1 MGFRPKARFNGM
13 IIFLYGPDAYRSKEK
28 LEEIVSHYKE
38 VRKSG
43 LNLSCLDA
51 KEIDFSEFYST
62 LKMSSMFA
70 ETKLVILKNVFGSKP
85 FQEELLKEL
94 KNLQALKDVVVIYEN
109 DEVDQRLKLFKAL
122 IKECK
127 SQEFAPL
134 DAKQAKAWAQIYL
147 QKIGAG
153 INNDALDLI
162 VSFVGNNLFQ
172 LSGELSKLAN
182 FRPGAP
188 IKKSDVELLVAPNIS
203 VDIFKTIDAL
213 AQKDK
218 SQALQLLHKHLDGDE
233 NPLYLLSM
241 IGYQIRNLL
250 VVKELS
256 EQGLMYAS
264 IVKKSG
270 LHPFVVKKSY
280 FLCRSFTLQELK
292 DMYHRVFTMDA
303 DIKTGN
309 IEPETA
315 LDVFVASI

>member
-1 MGFRPKARFNGM
+1 M
-13 IIFLYGPDAYRSKEK
+13 ILFLYGPDAYRSKEK
-28 LEEIVSHYKE
+28 LEEIVAHYKE

-43 LNLSCLDA
+43 LNLSYLDA
-51 KEIDFSEFYST
+51 KDVSFGEFYNT

-70 ETKLVILKNVFGSKP
+70 ETKLVILKNTFGSKP
-85 FQEELLKEL
+85 FQESFLGEL
-94 KNLQALKDVVVIYEN
+94 KNIESLKDVVVIYEA
-109 DEVDQRLKLFKAL
+109 DEVDQRLKLFKTL
-122 IKECK
+122 TKDCK
-127 SQEFAPL
+127 CQEFAPL
-134 DAKQAKAWAQIYL
+134 DAKQVKMWAQARL
-147 QKIGAG
+147 QTLGAA
-153 INNDALDLI
+153 INNDALDLL

-172 LSGELSKLAN
+172 LSGELGKLAN
-182 FRPGAP
+182 YRPGSP
-188 IKKSDVELLVAPNIS
+188 IKKSDVELLVAPNLS

-218 SQALQLLHKHLDGDE
+218 KQALGLLYKHLEGDE

-280 FLCRSFTLQELK
+280 FLCRSFTFEELK
-292 DMYHRVFTMDA
+292 GMYHRIFAMDS

-309 IEPETA
+309 IEAETA
-315 LDVFVASI
+315 LDVFVAKL